1 MANQPPVF
9 GGFVEFALS
18 SSKANLSVPLCWAR
32 RFTLTLAMR
41 CVVFLGYA
49 CYLSENCLG
58 NLPKYRRGRGGKG
71 GKGGEG
77 REGREGKGR
86 RRGVDCDRS
95 ASLVYEIA
103 IQTLIA
109 YIAGGI

>member
-1 MANQPPVF
+1 M
-9 GGFVEFALS
+9 
-18 SSKANLSVPLCWAR
+18 
-32 RFTLTLAMR
+32 
-41 CVVFLGYA
+41 
-49 CYLSENCLG
+49 
-58 NLPKYRRGRGGKG
+58 
-71 GKGGEG
+71 GGEG
-77 REGREGKGR
+77 KEGRGGREGKGR